1 MDPITI
7 LALAKGSYEAI
18 KAGISVGKEM
28 QGMFGDVMSLLDSAG
43 KLTRIAAQPA
53 KGNMF
58 SDKTA
63 EQIAVEAFAAK
74 AQVEEMMAEVKN
86 SFISEYGILAW
97 DEILKETTRIKKE
110 QAAAR
115 LQAQKEQEELMYN
128 VMVYGSAFLLFV
140 VVAACGLLA
149 AIAFSH

>member
-110 QAAAR
+110 QVAAR

-149 AIAFSH
+149 AIAFVH

>member
-58 SDKTA
+58 SNKTA

>member
-149 AIAFSH
+149 AIAFVH

>member
-1 MDPITI
+1 VDPLTI

-18 KAGISVGKEM
+18 KAGISVGKEL

-43 KLTRIAAQPA
+43 KLTRIASQPA

-58 SDKTA
+58 SEKTA

-86 SFISEYGILAW
+86 TFISEYGILAW
-97 DEILKETTRIKKE
+97 DEILKEVTRIKKE

-115 LQAQKEQEELMYN
+115 AQAKKEQEALMN
-128 VMVYGSAFLLFV
+128 NLMIYGAAGLLLFV
-140 VVAACGLLA
+140 LVACGLLA
-149 AIAFSH
+149 AITLTH